1 VEVVVEV
8 AEVMSIQGHQ
18 PPGKV
23 HGRIGFGSRNRVA
36 VGQEQG
42 GGQVRGDGFSEP
54 GCAAWRLRVSDAATV
69 SCLTGSDCFAKTGL
83 DICLH
88 SSNGWRLVIL
98 AVSCPGWQPMTRKES
113 IPGHATHAG
122 LPRSPR
128 RRDHAELMGSESLP
142 TPSAALSLHTTGWP
156 SRSGASPDLA
166 PQPCSRGFATLGL
179 RSRYGRSRVWIERL
193 DQLPE
198 SLWNHPA
205 GSGGPSSRRPA
216 ASSSLLGQRCAL
228 KTGAP

>member
-1 VEVVVEV
+1 MVAEEVVVAVVVEV

-42 GGQVRGDGFSEP
+42 GGQVRGDGFGEP
-54 GCAAWRLRVSDAATV
+54 GCVAWRLRVSDAAIV
-69 SCLTGSDCFAKTGL
+69 SCLTGSDCSAKTGL

-98 AVSCPGWQPMTRKES
+98 AVSCPGWQRMTRKES
-113 IPGHATHAG
+113 MPDHATQAG

-128 RRDHAELMGSESLP
+128 LLDHAEWM
-142 TPSAALSLHTTGWP
+142 
-156 SRSGASPDLA
+156 R
-166 PQPCSRGFATLGL
+166 
-179 RSRYGRSRVWIERL
+179 
-193 DQLPE
+193 PE
-198 SLWNHPA
+198 SLSNHPA
-205 GSGGPSSRRPA
+205 GWGGPSSRRPA
-216 ASSSLLGQRCAL
+216 ASSSLLGQRCVFKA
-228 KTGAP
+228 GAPR